1 MLPDLIFIILF
12 ISVLLISAIFLG
24 EYMAKVFQGEK
35 TFLYS
40 MLRPLEETV
49 YQISGI
55 KEDEEME
62 WKSYAYSFLIL
73 LLFSFISLFL
83 LQETQQFLPLNPQ
96 KLGPVRWDIA
106 INTTIS
112 FITNTNWQAYGGEDT
127 MSYFTQMVGL
137 TVQNFISAGAGM
149 TIAIAFIRGFTRSET
164 NTIGNFWVDLTRSII
179 YILLPLSTILAFI
192 LISQGVVQTFNSYEF
207 ITTLEGLVQTI
218 PLGPAASQIAIKFI
232 GTNGGG
238 FFNANSAHPF
248 ENPNAITNFFEIY
261 AMLLIPAAIPF
272 TFGALLNKRK
282 QGFAIFSAML
292 ILYLLGLSLAIY
304 TELQGNPLLAKIGIE
319 QGLNMEGK
327 EVRFGIIP
335 SILFAQ
341 STTCTSCGGINS
353 MHDSLTPL
361 SGLVLL
367 FNMCVGEVI
376 FGGVG
381 VGLVGLIIN
390 AVLTM
395 FIVGLMIG
403 RSPEFLAK
411 KLEPFEML
419 MSVISIL
426 ATPISVLIFGCI
438 AVVTSAGLASL
449 NNTGPHG
456 VSEIL
461 YTFASTTG
469 NNGSAFGGLNASTLF
484 YTLSTSL
491 SMLIGR
497 LTTIIPAI
505 AIAGSLAKKK
515 FVPKSSA
522 TFTTDVP
529 LFVWLLVAVV
539 VLVGG
544 LTYFPVV
551 TLGPILEHVLMK
563 TGATF

>member
-1 MLPDLIFIILF
+1 MIIIFIL
-12 ISVLLISAIFLG
+12 VLLISAIFFG
-24 EYMAKVFQGEK
+24 EYMAKVFKGDK
-35 TFLYS
+35 TFLS
-40 MLRPLEETV
+40 PLFRPIEKII
-49 YQISGI
+49 YKISSVNE
-55 KEDEEME
+55 EDEMD
-62 WKSYAYSFLIL
+62 WKAYTFSFLSIT
-73 LLFSFISLFL
+73 LFSFISLFL

-106 INTTIS
+106 LNTTIS
-112 FITNTNWQAYGGEDT
+112 FITNTNWQAYGGENT
-127 MSYFTQMVGL
+127 MSYLTQMLGL
-137 TVQNFISAGAGM
+137 SVQNFISAGVG
-149 TIAIAFIRGFTRSET
+149 ISVLIAFIRGFTRSET

-179 YILLPLSTILAFI
+179 YILLPFSTILAFI
-192 LISQGVVQTFNSYEF
+192 FVSEGIVQTFDSYV
-207 ITTLEGLVQTI
+207 IVKTLEGLVQTL
-218 PLGPAASQIAIKFI
+218 PLGPAGSQIAIKFL

-248 ENPNAITNFFEIY
+248 ENPTPLTNFLEIY
-261 AMLLIPAAIPF
+261 AMLLIPAGLPF
-272 TFGALLNKRK
+272 TFGVLLNKKK
-282 QGFAIFSAML
+282 QGLAVFCAML
-292 ILYLLGLSLAIY
+292 VLYLVGLSLAIY
-304 TELQGNPLLAKIGIE
+304 YEHQGNPLLSKLGIE
-319 QGLNMEGK
+319 NTINMEGK
-327 EVRFGIIP
+327 EVRFGLIP

-341 STTCTSCGGINS
+341 STTCTSCGGVNS

-381 VGLVGLIIN
+381 VGLIGLLVN

-426 ATPISVLIFGCI
+426 STPMSVLIFGCI
-438 AVVTSAGLASL
+438 AISTKVGLDSL
-449 NNTGPHG
+449 NNFGPHG

-461 YTFASTTG
+461 YAYASTSG
-469 NNGSAFGGLNASTLF
+469 NNGSAFGGLNAGTLF

-497 LTTIIPAI
+497 LTVIIPAI

-515 FVPKSSA
+515 FVPQSSA

-539 VLVGG
+539 ILVGG
-544 LTYFPVV
+544 LTYFPVF
-551 TLGPILEHVLMK
+551 TLGPILEHLFMK
-563 TGATF
+563 TGVSF